1 MNVLSADLGE
11 IRDSSARSGRSRHGW
26 EADVFLCLG
35 QPLNAAGD
43 ALEITGDALEIQW
56 AAARVTTAKV
66 SDDVLHVPRPMCG
79 VWPVRA
85 RECA

>member
-11 IRDSSARSGRSRHGW
+11 IRDSSARSGRS
-26 EADVFLCLG
+26 
-35 QPLNAAGD
+35 N
-43 ALEITGDALEIQW
+43 QW

-85 RECA
+85 RECAL